1 METKEITFFGS
12 REAWQ
17 EALDA
22 APKSGWI
29 KTRKL
34 GGSRTSK
41 YMPLTVQQALAD
53 IFFLEFDVIQIKWK
67 IVANEIVTTVK
78 VSILPSYPNSNYRI
92 ICGIGSKPVQMRS
105 GALASKFPVSKITNA
120 LEYCAPASKSS
131 ALSNALQQFANV
143 FGKNIGRSVSDG
155 FTLKA
160 KKKSK
165 KKRKNKKRKK

>member
-1 METKEITFFGS
+1 MSQETEEYTRFPDRQI
-12 REAWQ
+12 WQ

-29 KTRKL
+29 KTRNL

-53 IFFLEFDVIQIKWK
+53 IFFLEFDVIEIKWK

-105 GALASKFPVSKITNA
+105 GALASKFPRSKIINA

-143 FGKNIGRSVSDG
+143 FGKNLGRKVSDG
-155 FTLKA
+155 FNL
-160 KKKSK
+160 
-165 KKRKNKKRKK
+165 KNKKKKNKNKKK